1 MKISK
6 NGQMSVD
13 MRQSIDAYV
22 TQSIAAVDASV
33 KQSIAAIDASTKSV
47 ALDTYVI
54 QSIIDLDTYVTQSI
68 AAWWSLIQDTVPNE
82 EADDDDEDDD
92 EEDDDEANERVI
104 EEDATLDED
113 EREAAATLRILMNED
128 VAAMST
134 LDYFLL
140 NAEIDS
146 ILVECPSLLKKIPGY
161 HEAVTETIAKMRNR
175 VHLIYH
181 PNDRAPIGVSM
192 DHVAYMDGDHVAAA
206 ALMLHTFDELEE
218 VMGAEPL
225 S

>member
-1 MKISK
+1 MKITK
-6 NGQMSVD
+6 NGQEAHMA
-13 MRQSIDAYV
+13 QSIDAYV
-22 TQSIAAVDASV
+22 TQSIAAVDASIT
-33 KQSIAAIDASTKSV
+33 QSIEKFDASTTESD

-54 QSIIDLDTYVTQSI
+54 QSIIDLDTYVTQFI
-68 AAWWSLIQDTVPNE
+68 AAWWSLIQDTEQNE
-82 EADDDDEDDD
+82 EANEEDEED
-92 EEDDDEANERVI
+92 EDDDEANERVI
-104 EEDATLDED
+104 EEDATLEED

-128 VAAMST
+128 VANMPII
-134 LDYFLL
+134 DYFLL

-192 DHVAYMDGDHVAAA
+192 DHVAYMEADHVAAA

-225 S
+225 P

>member
-1 MKISK
+1 
-6 NGQMSVD
+6 

>member
-1 MKISK
+1 
-6 NGQMSVD
+6 MSVD

>member
-1 MKISK
+1 MKITK
-6 NGQMSVD
+6 NRQEAYMA
-13 MRQSIDAYV
+13 QSIDTYV
-22 TQSIAAVDASV
+22 TQSIAAVDASIT
-33 KQSIAAIDASTKSV
+33 QSIEKFDASTTESD

-54 QSIIDLDTYVTQSI
+54 QSIIDLDTYVTQFI
-68 AAWWSLIQDTVPNE
+68 AAWWSLIQDTEQNE
-82 EADDDDEDDD
+82 EDD
-92 EEDDDEANERVI
+92 EDDDEANERVI

-128 VAAMST
+128 VANMPT

-192 DHVAYMDGDHVAAA
+192 DHVAYMDEDHVAAA

-225 S
+225 P